1 MDLKKAFGEALRK
14 IRACRGLTQEDFSS
28 ISSRTYL
35 SALERGVYS
44 PTVEK
49 LDALSSVLRVHPITL
64 LAACYMNAD
73 PDLSTQALLHRLEYE
88 LREIDSN
95 RSDAQSKA

>member
-14 IRACRGLTQEDFSS
+14 IRTRRGLTQEDFSS

-35 SALERGVYS
+35 STLERGVYS

-49 LDALSSVLRVHPITL
+49 LDALSSVLRVHPITV
-64 LAACYMNAD
+64 LAACYMSAD
-73 PDLSTQALLHRLEYE
+73 PGLSAEALLRRLEYE
-88 LREIDSN
+88 LKEIDSN
-95 RSDAQSKA
+95 RSDARGNA